1 MIAII
6 RILQVTRMIQRIFQ
20 PEVITHY
27 SIGQIHDIV
36 YKNEDI
42 WGKKTKYPWGLYK
55 FQATKFPEEFDNE
68 ADESRTDLTIS
79 YKDALASFDYEGY
92 FLIPSNEVN
101 WSEIDFDKPEIAALT
116 YSNIIENKISAF
128 ATKLRDGACVF
139 KIYLLESKRI
149 RII

>member
-1 MIAII
+1 
-6 RILQVTRMIQRIFQ
+6 MIQRIFQ

-27 SIGQIHDIV
+27 SIGQIHDVV

-68 ADESRTDLTIS
+68 ADELRTDLTIS

-101 WSEIDFDKPEIAALT
+101 WSEIDFDKPEIAVLT